1 MREGKQNAGNSPFPE
16 NMNMIPRLVDAHTH
30 LQFENFDKDRDETIK
45 RALDEDIWI
54 VNAGANKK
62 LSKQAVEI
70 AEKYPVGVWAT
81 VGLHPDDAKE
91 GFDYEFYKGLA
102 QKEKAVGIGECGL
115 DYYRSQEIKNTE
127 LRIQNLESQ
136 KEIFIKQIE
145 LAKEINK
152 PLVIHCRQA
161 FADLIE
167 ILESNKKFLNNP
179 PGIIH
184 FFTGTE
190 ENAEKLLEMGFY
202 FTFGGLITYNRD
214 FDGIIKK
221 IPIERIMVETDA
233 PFVSPAPFRGQRNE
247 PLYVEKVA
255 EKMAEI
261 KNISLEEVCEKTTA
275 NAIDIFKLKA

>member
-1 MREGKQNAGNSPFPE
+1 
-16 NMNMIPRLVDAHTH
+16 MNMTPRLVDAHTH

-45 RALDEDIWI
+45 RALDNGVWL
-54 VNAGANKK
+54 VNAGANKE

-70 AEKYPVGVWAT
+70 TEKHPTGVWAT

-91 GFDYEFYKGLA
+91 EFDYEFYKGLA
-102 QKEKAVGIGECGL
+102 QKEKVVGVGECGL
-115 DYYRSQEIKNTE
+115 DYYRIKPDDA
-127 LRIQNLESQ
+127 ESKVLQ
-136 KEIFIKQIE
+136 KEIFIEQIK
-145 LAKEINK
+145 LAKEVKK

-161 FADLIE
+161 FGDLIE
-167 ILESNKKFLNNP
+167 ILESNKKFLNDS

-184 FFTGTE
+184 FFTGTA

-214 FDGIIKK
+214 FDGIIRK

-233 PFVSPAPFRGQRNE
+233 PFVIPRPPSQAGACSGVAGGPVPVRGGRNE
-247 PLYVEKVA
+247 PIFVEYVAK
-255 EKMAEI
+255 KMAEI
-261 KNISLEEVCEKTTA
+261 KNISLGEVCEKTTA